1 MEGDLA
7 SRELPYPDYF
17 YFNLFTVNS
26 PCSAFCPAFF
36 DVQWVKI
43 RVGGGTLLW
52 EGERIFSKMKVSYYK
67 VLRLKKRPFEQ
78 RELISEVA

>member
-1 MEGDLA
+1 MRCKIHKTVSLA
-7 SRELPYPDYF
+7 Y
-17 YFNLFTVNS
+17 
-26 PCSAFCPAFF
+26 FCPALF
-36 DVQWVKI
+36 DVQWVI
-43 RVGGGTLLW
+43 IEIGRGTLAW